1 MKHTPDRSWNG
12 GILAGTSTKRL
23 PAALFAFCLIG
34 LGGCS
39 ISIPLGPFASDD
51 TTGSI
56 KPETSPLSPDL
67 DIKDWRIAEPVL
79 NKALL
84 SHEASAPV
92 EWTNP
97 DSGRS
102 GAFQTVASAFLRD
115 GKPCRAFVA
124 RVTLADSVKM
134 LQAVGCAREAGEV
147 ALDKVEPWKSL

>member
-1 MKHTPDRSWNG
+1 MKHTPDRFWNG
-12 GILAGTSTKRL
+12 GILAGASSKAL
-23 PAALFAFCLIG
+23 PVALFAFCLIG
-34 LGGCS
+34 LSGCS

-79 NKALL
+79 SKALL
-84 SHEASAPV
+84 SHEDSAPL
-92 EWTNP
+92 EWSNP

-124 RVTLADSVKM
+124 RLTLADSVKM
-134 LQAVGCAREAGEV
+134 LQAIGCPREAGEV
-147 ALDKVEPWKSL
+147 AVDKVEPWKSL